1 MSEYRTSM
9 ISDIVTGKID
19 VRELG
24 DKLPDQID
32 ENNNN
37 NEIALSSDF
46 ALMEEVNI
54 SASETDEE

>member
-1 MSEYRTSM
+1 M